1 MKYNSINITLNNS
14 KLGGFIPSLDLPP
27 VVTCRKGAPCIKNCY
42 ARHGAFLYPSKVASM
57 QSNLDAFNADQN
69 AFFNDIISFLNN
81 RDIAFRF
88 WRWFG
93 AGDIVNAD
101 FFNGCVYVAQ
111 QCPET
116 RFLMFTKKFEIVN
129 DFIKNGGV
137 IPSNLRVVFS
147 GWDKT
152 FKINNP
158 YKLPCA
164 YVELKDKNKCA
175 NIPEFA
181 IPCEGSCATCKACW
195 SLQKAQSVY
204 FKQH

>member
-1 MKYNSINITLNNS
+1 MKYNNINITLNNS

-42 ARHGAFLYPSKVASM
+42 ARHGAFLYPSKIASM
-57 QSNLDAFNADQN
+57 QNNLDAYKNDASS
-69 AFFNDIISFLNN
+69 FFNDIVSFLNN

-93 AGDIVNAD
+93 AGDIVDDA
-101 FFNGCVYVAQ
+101 FFSGCVDVANR
-111 QCPET
+111 CKDT

-129 DFIKNGGV
+129 NFIKNGGT

-147 GWDKT
+147 GWDKD
-152 FKINNP
+152 FKIDNP

-195 SLQKAQSVY
+195 TLQNTQCVY